1 MKNDRIKQHDP
12 KNLAQSATLK
22 LSRLSFMSSSTKF
35 LSGTELLNWVMLTP
49 PTTLIE
55 FSIVFVEHFPKI
67 WKDWIKKVRIEKDK
81 TKPIILSQL

>member
-1 MKNDRIKQHDP
+1 MKNDMIKQHDSIGI
-12 KNLAQSATLK
+12 KTENLAQSVTLK
-22 LSRLSFMSSSTKF
+22 LSRLCFMSSSTKF

-67 WKDWIKKVRIEKDK
+67 
-81 TKPIILSQL
+81 